1 MSARPRL
8 RQPGWPLL
16 WLALLLA
23 LPAAAAAQAS
33 TPLSLSVGGEA
44 LDWRPVVRVND
55 LLADHTLAD
64 ALHSGL
70 PLRVHLR
77 VELWEKGFIDRLA
90 GAQDAFFALLYD
102 PLDQSY
108 TLETGGA
115 RQRFGRRV
123 DAEAALNTTLAAP
136 LRPQGGKR
144 YYYLA
149 TLEVETLSLSDLQE
163 LQRWLRGEARPAVE
177 GRAPVG
183 RAVER
188 GLRRALVRVV
198 GLPAR
203 RYEART
209 PDFRV
214 R

>member
-1 MSARPRL
+1 MF
-8 RQPGWPLL
+8 LL
-16 WLALLLA
+16 PLLLA
-23 LPAAAAAQAS
+23 LRVPAAAQAGA
-33 TPLSLSVGGEA
+33 PLSLSVGGAA
-44 LDWRPVVRVND
+44 LEWRPVVRVHD
-55 LLADHTLAD
+55 LLADHGLVD

-77 VELWEKGFIDRLA
+77 VELWENGFINRLA
-90 GAQDAFFALLYD
+90 GAQDAFLALVYD
-102 PLDQSY
+102 PLDESY
-108 TLETGGA
+108 TLDTGDA
-115 RQRFGRRV
+115 RQRFSLRTE
-123 DAEAALNTTLAAP
+123 AEAALNTTLTVP
-136 LRPQGGKR
+136 LRPRSGKR

-209 PDFRV
+209 PVFSPH
-214 R
+214 

>member
-1 MSARPRL
+1 MTARSLLRRL
-8 RQPGWPLL
+8 CGPLL

-23 LPAAAAAQAS
+23 PPAAAAQAGS
-33 TPLSLSVGGEA
+33 PLSLSAGGAA
-44 LDWRPVVRVND
+44 LEWRPVVRVHG
-55 LLADHTLAD
+55 LLADQVLAD

-77 VELWEKGFIDRLA
+77 VELWEKGFINRLA
-90 GAQDAFFALLYD
+90 GAEDAFLALLFD
-102 PLDQSY
+102 PLDESY
-108 TLETGGA
+108 TLETGSA
-115 RQRFGRRV
+115 QQRFARRA
-123 DAEAALNTTLAAP
+123 DAEAALNTTLTAP
-136 LRPQGGKR
+136 LRPRGGKR

-198 GLPAR
+198 GLPTR

>member
-1 MSARPRL
+1 MSARPLAR
-8 RQPGWPLL
+8 GAWPLL
-16 WLALLLA
+16 LLALLLA
-23 LPAAAAAQAS
+23 LPATAAAQTRA
-33 TPLSLSVGGEA
+33 PLSLTLGGQSLE
-44 LDWRPVVRVND
+44 WRPVVRVHD
-55 LLADHTLAD
+55 LLADRVLAD

-70 PLRVHLR
+70 PLRLHLR
-77 VELWEKGFIDRLA
+77 VELWEKGFVDRLA
-90 GAQDAFFALLYD
+90 GAEDAFLALLYD
-102 PLDQSY
+102 PLDESY
-108 TLETGGA
+108 TLETESS
-115 RQRFGRRV
+115 RQRFARRAE
-123 DAEAALNTTLAAP
+123 AEAALNTTLVAP
-136 LRPQGGKR
+136 LRPREGKR

-163 LQRWLRGEARPAVE
+163 LQRWLRGEAKPAVA

-188 GLRRALVRVV
+188 GLKRALVRVV

-209 PDFRV
+209 PDFHV